1 MIWTVSWGRSVF
13 KKKWMT
19 VDSWYI
25 PSLILSKAR
34 GSFNSTKHICQLK
47 VSWLT
52 WWETT
57 STCSP
62 DEGGGS
68 SEVVWGCPRL
78 PKASKSFQWA
88 AWLNR
93 LQVLKINQPTGRKLC
108 CHSFYVSWSWA
119 GLTLCRWSDQ
129 NVKND
134 LNLSSFGI
142 PYCRWYQYSFSSVKK
157 HKINW

>member
-1 MIWTVSWGRSVF
+1 MHNLKYLMYLILLKMAGFDKLVRQWFEMCHELHIVTHSSMF

-34 GSFNSTKHICQLK
+34 GSFNSAKHICQLK

-57 STCSP
+57 SACSP

-68 SEVVWGCPRL
+68 SEVVWGCPCL

-93 LQVLKINQPTGRKLC
+93 LQVLKINQPTGMKLC
-108 CHSFYVSWSWA
+108 CHSFYVTWSWA
-119 GLTLCRWSDQ
+119 GLTLCR
-129 NVKND
+129 
-134 LNLSSFGI
+134 
-142 PYCRWYQYSFSSVKK
+142 
-157 HKINW
+157 